1 MLSFRTILPN
11 TLELL
16 KQLSQQP
23 EFKPMRL
30 VGGTALALQLGHRQ
44 SIDLD
49 FFSTSPIDQDKIISI
64 FRQMGTCVINNQTK
78 NILQVDLNGIKV
90 DVVDYSQY
98 DWIDEPIYEEGLSLA
113 SAKDIAAMKINAI
126 IGRGTRKDFVD
137 LYVLLQHWSLKEIMT
152 FYHTKYPDY
161 SEYRALLSLTYFD
174 DADQQSMPIM
184 FIPDKWEDM
193 KLTIIDNVKQYQ
205 Q

>member
-23 EFKPMRL
+23 EFAPMRL
-30 VGGTALALQLGHRQ
+30 VDGTALALQLGHRQ
-44 SIDLD
+44 SVDLD
-49 FFSTSPIDQDKIISI
+49 FFSTKPFNQDAIISI
-64 FRQMGTCVINNQTK
+64 FRQIGKYTIVNKTK
-78 NILQVDLNGIKV
+78 NILQVELNGIKV
-90 DVVDYSQY
+90 DVVDYSCY
-98 DWIDEPIYEEGLSLA
+98 DWIDEPICEEELTLA

-137 LYVLLQHWSLKEIMT
+137 LYVLLQHFSLKEIMT

-161 SEYRALLSLTYFD
+161 SEYRALLSLTYFE

-193 KLTIIDNVKQYQ
+193 KSTIIDNVKQYQ

>member
-184 FIPDKWEDM
+184 FISDKWEDM

>member
-137 LYVLLQHWSLKEIMT
+137 LYVLLQRYSLKEIMEY
-152 FYHTKYPDY
+152 YHIKYPDY

>member
-44 SIDLD
+44 SVDLD

-184 FIPDKWEDM
+184 FISDKWEDM